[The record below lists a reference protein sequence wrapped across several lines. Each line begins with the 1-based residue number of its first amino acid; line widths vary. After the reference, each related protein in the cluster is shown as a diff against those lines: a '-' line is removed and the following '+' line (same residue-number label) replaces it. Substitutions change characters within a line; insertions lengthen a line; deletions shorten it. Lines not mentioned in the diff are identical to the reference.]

1 MSKKKKSP
9 AAKAKRSHP
18 GRCGSDEQFEDVQ
31 AELLE
36 DLGEGIESGQV
47 AEAFATFERAELDEG
62 LLTELAV
69 DPMVTEGMFERDTHL
84 KVPAALKKLLAFAVA
99 EPAALEVNY
108 SDPDDEELAYLG
120 ADD

>member
-9 AAKAKRSHP
+9 AAKAKQGHP

-36 DLGEGIESGQV
+36 DLDEGIESTQV

-69 DPMVTEGMFERDTHL
+69 DLMVTEGMLERDTHL
-84 KVPAALKKLLAFAVA
+84 EVPAALKKLLAFAVA
-99 EPAALEVNY
+99 EPAGLEVNY
-108 SDPDDEELAYLG
+108 EDPDDEDLAHLG

>member
-1 MSKKKKSP
+1 M
-9 AAKAKRSHP
+9 
-18 GRCGSDEQFEDVQ
+18 Q

-36 DLGEGIESGQV
+36 DLDDEDTGLFDNTLTSIQLDAGTDEGIESGQV
-47 AEAFATFERAELDEG
+47 AEAFATFERAELGEG

-69 DPMVTEGMFERDTHL
+69 DPLVTEGMLERDTHL

-99 EPAALEVNY
+99 EPAALEVDY
-108 SDPDDEELAYLG
+108 WDPDDEDLAHLG